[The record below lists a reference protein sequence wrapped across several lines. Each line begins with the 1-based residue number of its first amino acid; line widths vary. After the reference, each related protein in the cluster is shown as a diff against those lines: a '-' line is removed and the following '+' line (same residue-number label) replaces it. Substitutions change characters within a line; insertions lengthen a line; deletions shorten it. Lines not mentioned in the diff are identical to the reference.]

1 MKKIIDGYEN
11 YTISDEGYVTNELTG
26 KILKGKF
33 AGRGYRVVNLFKDG
47 KFKNHYIHR
56 LVAIAFLPNPDNLP
70 EVNHKD
76 EDKTNNKVEN
86 LEWCSHKY
94 NMNYGTGQQRR
105 VMNTDFKAIHEKIKN
120 LHLDYKAI
128 AAKKN
133 MKEISKKYSKQV
145 INLDTLIVYSGTRE
159 AERQTNIEH
168 SSISKCC
175 MKKENHKTAG
185 GYRWMYYNDYKNI
198 INNGNN

>member
-86 LEWCSHKY
+86 LEWCTAKE
-94 NMNYGTGQQRR
+94 NANYGTRNERLGKNQP
-105 VMNTDFKAIHEKIKN
+105 KIK
-120 LHLDYKAI
+120 
-128 AAKKN
+128 KK
-133 MKEISKKYSKQV
+133 
-145 INLDTLIVYSGTRE
+145 
-159 AERQTNIEH
+159 
-168 SSISKCC
+168 
-175 MKKENHKTAG
+175 
-185 GYRWMYYNDYKNI
+185 
-198 INNGNN
+198 NNGNSKAVLGINLKNGLILEYPSAAEAQRNGFNRGDLSECCLGRRKTHKGFKWKYKELIVNE